1 MPNRAMPKW
10 IMLAAVLLAVSN
22 VGALHAQE
30 TQAPA
35 SSENQQPAEAVK
47 TEGATQTAPA
57 DATTQTAPADATP
70 QTAPADA
77 TTKAAPAD
85 QTAPADTITDVS
97 PAVGE
102 ERGAGES
109 AAANPVL
116 PHDLSPMGMFMAADI
131 VVKGVM
137 SALALASVATWAI
150 LLVKMFELAAAKRAA
165 RRAVRALTDAVL
177 LRDVR
182 TSLAGKKGPAAQM
195 IDAASDE
202 LSKSEAVLDVVS
214 TQGVKERVASQVSR
228 IEARAGKSIAGGTGV
243 LATIGSISPFVG
255 LFGTVWGIMNS
266 FIGIS
271 QAQTTNLAIVAPGI
285 AEALLATAIGL
296 VAAIPAVVIYNYFAR
311 SIAGYRLILAD
322 ASAAVER
329 IVSRDLDFR
338 QARRIA
344 PRKADGHA
352 HSDAG
357 IARIG

>member
-10 IMLAAVLLAVSN
+10 IMLAAALLAMSN

-35 SSENQQPAEAVK
+35 GSEVQQPAEA
-47 TEGATQTAPA
+47 ATTDGVTQAAPPET
-57 DATTQTAPADATP
+57 TTQTAPADAMTQAVP
-70 QTAPADA
+70 GDA
-77 TTKAAPAD
+77 TTNVAPVA
-85 QTAPADTITDVS
+85 
-97 PAVGE
+97 E
-102 ERGAGES
+102 EQGAGQ
-109 AAANPVL
+109 ATANPVL

-165 RRAVRALTDAVL
+165 RRAVRALTDAVV

-182 TSLAGKKGPAAQM
+182 SSLAGKKGPAAQM
-195 IDAASDE
+195 IEAASDE

-329 IVSRDLDFR
+329 VVSRDLDFR

-344 PRKADGHA
+344 PRKAESHA